1 MCALGVYSRKGK
13 GEKQEVPGGRPGKG
27 DWTEGFSV
35 PSEQWRG
42 AWLTVLNG
50 AAKGRTFRLGDRI
63 TTIGR
68 LHNNH
73 VQLVD
78 TGVSRRHAQIRPIPG
93 GFEIQDMSSMAG
105 TVVRG
110 EKIESTRLASEVDIV
125 LGSVRIRFEPNASYP
140 VDHGLARK
148 EIAEDTQKETDY
160 VDTNQ
165 MTGTSGGS
173 LRDRLLTLG
182 QVTAIAGGKGDRK
195 EKLSAAAKL
204 LLSELSAHRV
214 LFLAGSQEGWKLEAH
229 FSAPGERTESKN
241 AQPHRQLMS
250 QTVASGDATCFE
262 NRAGAPG
269 VPGAALCAPVFK
281 DEVIIGLL
289 YADRV
294 ETPAKL
300 FNQSDAEFAEQV
312 GQTLGN
318 LAQ

>member
-1 MCALGVYSRKGK
+1 MCAFGFFSRKGK
-13 GEKQEVPGGRPGKG
+13 GEKPVVPQAGSGKG
-27 DWTEGFSV
+27 DWTQGFTL

-50 AAKGRTFRLGDRI
+50 AAKGRSFRLGERI

-78 TGVSRRHAQIRPIPG
+78 TGVSRRHAQIRPVAG
-93 GFEIQDMSSMAG
+93 GFEIHDLSSMAG
-105 TVVRG
+105 TLVRG
-110 EKIESTRLASEVDIV
+110 EKIETTRLATEVDIV

-148 EIAEDTQKETDY
+148 EIDEETEKETDY

-182 QVTAIAGGKGDRK
+182 KVTAIAGGKGDRK
-195 EKLSAAAKL
+195 KKLAAAAEVL
-204 LLSELSAHRV
+204 LGELSAHRI

-229 FSAPGERTESKN
+229 FSATGVDTGTKS

-250 QTVASGDATCFE
+250 QTVASGDATCFD
-262 NRAGAPG
+262 NRANEPG
-269 VPGAALCAPVFK
+269 VPGAALCAPIFK
-281 DEVIIGLL
+281 HEVIIGLL

-294 ETPAKL
+294 ESPAKP

-312 GQTLGN
+312 GQTLGH